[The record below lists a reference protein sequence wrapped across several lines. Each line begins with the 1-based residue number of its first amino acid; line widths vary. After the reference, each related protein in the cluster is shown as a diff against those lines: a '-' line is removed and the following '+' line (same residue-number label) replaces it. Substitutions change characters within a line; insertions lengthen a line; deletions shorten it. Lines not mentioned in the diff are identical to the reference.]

1 MLIFSFVAVQRI
13 NVNFQFGSVF
23 RISVN
28 FQFGT
33 VLKINVNF
41 QFCTDDMLI
50 FISAGLKVVIGYQ
63 TDTFF
68 VVIGCFKSQGTTCG
82 YTSVGFG

>member
-1 MLIFSFVAVQRI
+1 MLILRCGTLLRV
-13 NVNFQFGSVF
+13 
-23 RISVN
+23 SVN
-28 FQFGT
+28 FHVWYCSGDT
-33 VLKINVNF
+33 
-41 QFCTDDMLI
+41 LI

-82 YTSVGFG
+82 YTSVAFW